1 MSTNFSKLPT
11 LKVKL
16 LNEFAKVPIYGSDFS
31 AGLDISSSIDT
42 VVPANNKALIS
53 TGISVSLNDCD
64 QNDYYLRIAPRS
76 GISYKNFL
84 DIGAGVIDVD
94 YRGEI
99 KVLIFNHSNTD
110 FKINIGDR
118 IAQMIPERRNK
129 VNIELTD
136 NLDSTE
142 RNEGGFG
149 STGI

>member
-53 TGISVSLNDCD
+53 TGISASLNDCD

>member
-16 LNEFAKVPIYGSDFS
+16 LNEFAKVPFYGSDFS

-42 VVPANNKALIS
+42 IVPANNKALIP

-99 KVLIFNHSNTD
+99 KVLIFNHNNTD

-129 VNIELTD
+129 VNIELTN